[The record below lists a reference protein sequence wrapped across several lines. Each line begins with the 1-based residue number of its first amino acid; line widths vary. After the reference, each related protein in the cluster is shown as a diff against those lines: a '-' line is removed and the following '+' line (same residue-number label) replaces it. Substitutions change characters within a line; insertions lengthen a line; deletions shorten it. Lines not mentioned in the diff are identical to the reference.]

1 MGSRRVFV
9 RVAIFGAV
17 GMLLAASPTG
27 IVASASRG
35 STIKVNSTS
44 DQIQTDGQCTL
55 REAIRSA
62 NLDRAIG
69 GCAAGHGTDTIV
81 LPAGHFVLK
90 IYGTAENGGLSG
102 DLDIWTAMTIRGSRG
117 LPTIVDG
124 GGVDRVFEVVGEAHV
139 TIDHLTIEGGSTTDA
154 AGTDDDHGAGIT
166 TRGTLTL
173 TNSVVDGNSTGP
185 EGAGGGIYNTGT
197 LTVSDSI
204 ISNNHSGSGGGIYSS
219 RSAAIRYD
227 LIDGNSA
234 DGRDGVRGPDAAGG
248 ISSHGWLDVYQSV
261 VTNNSGGPEWGN
273 GGIAMDGGV
282 VSLTAIESN
291 GSGECGTGG
300 IVMNNTVL
308 SRSTVAYNSAGY
320 CGVAGVYAINS
331 QVVNTTISNNVIP
344 YAWGGESVGGIR
356 SEGSSLLNVTIAYN
370 KTAEGPG
377 GLDPEFVSG
386 SLNPTVLTNSII
398 ADNSGQ
404 QPYPS
409 TAAWPDC
416 GGIVVNGHASVVSG
430 GNNLIRDLTTCVL
443 APEPTD
449 HVGVNPLL
457 EPLANYGGPKA
468 GPRSEIGTPLLTH
481 TMRPGSPAID
491 AIGAGAACPA
501 LDERGV
507 HRPQDGNGDR
517 VKRCDIG
524 ALEWMR

>member
-1 MGSRRVFV
+1 MLTRRVVV
-9 RVAIFGAV
+9 RVASLAAA
-17 GMLLAASPTG
+17 GMLVAVSPAG
-27 IVASASRG
+27 LVNSASRG
-35 STIKVNSTS
+35 ATIVVSSTADVIRA
-44 DQIQTDGQCTL
+44 DGSCTL

-62 NLDRAIG
+62 NLDQAIG
-69 GCAAGHGTDTIV
+69 GCSAGHGTDTIV

-90 IYGTAENGGLSG
+90 ISGTAENGGLSG
-102 DLDIWTAMTIRGSRG
+102 DLDLWTAMTIRGSGG

-124 GGVDRVFEVVGEAHV
+124 GGVDRVFDVVGDAHV

-154 AGTDDDHGAGIT
+154 VGTDDDHGAGIT
-166 TRGTLTL
+166 TSGTLTL

-197 LTVSDSI
+197 LSVSDSV

-227 LIDGNSA
+227 LIDANTA
-234 DGRDGVRGPDAAGG
+234 DGRDAVQGPDAAGG

-261 VTNNSGGPEWGN
+261 VTGNEGRGEWGN

-308 SRSTVAYNSAGY
+308 SRSTVAYNSGGY

-331 QVVNTTISNNVIP
+331 QVVNTTISSNEVSN
-344 YAWGGESVGGIR
+344 GGGGSSGGIR
-356 SEGSSLLNVTIAYN
+356 SEGSSLVNVTIAFN
-370 KTAEGPG
+370 GSVSGPG
-377 GLDPEFVSG
+377 GLDPEFAIG
-386 SLNPTVLTNSII
+386 SLNPTVLTSSIV
-398 ADNSGQ
+398 ADNTGQLASSGA
-404 QPYPS
+404 
-409 TAAWPDC
+409 TAPDC
-416 GGIVVNGHASVVSG
+416 GGSVASGQRSLVSG
-430 GNNLIRDLTTCVL
+430 GYNLIGNAAGCVI
-443 APEPTD
+443 ARQQTD
-449 HVGVNPLL
+449 QVGVDPLL
-457 EPLANYGGPKA
+457 DPLANYGGPKA
-468 GPRSEIGTPLLTH
+468 GPRSERGTPLLTH
-481 TMRPGSPAID
+481 TMRPSSPAID
-491 AIGAGAACPA
+491 AIGAGAPCPA

-517 VKRCDIG
+517 VKKCDIG
-524 ALEWMR
+524 ALEWM